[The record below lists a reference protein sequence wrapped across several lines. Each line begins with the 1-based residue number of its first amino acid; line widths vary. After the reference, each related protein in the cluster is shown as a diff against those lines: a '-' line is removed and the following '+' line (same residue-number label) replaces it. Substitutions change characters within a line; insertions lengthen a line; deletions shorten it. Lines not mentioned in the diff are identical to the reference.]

1 MHPYRPAAQDTE
13 IIMSDI
19 CPITRD
25 GAVAILTL
33 NRPEQMNAYNGH
45 LHFAMLEAVETVNT
59 DPSVRAVVV
68 TGAGRAFCAGADFRE
83 GFNSPAFKDVQEIK
97 DGIVRDAGGILN
109 LAIFE
114 SDKPFIAAVNGAAV
128 GIGATMLL
136 PMDIRIASNKAKFS
150 FPFTQRGIVFDGAAS
165 FLLPRIAGW
174 AKAYEWSLKGDL
186 FSAQEAL
193 DAGYM
198 NELTEPGDELNRA
211 LDIAQHLATNCS
223 PASLARNKQLLR
235 ASMLGATPMQ
245 AHMMESDMLQ
255 KAFASPD
262 CTEGVTAFMEK
273 RAPKFEDFKPD

>member
-1 MHPYRPAAQDTE
+1 MTAL
-13 IIMSDI
+13 

-33 NRPEQMNAYNGH
+33 NRPEQLNAYNGH
-45 LHFAMLEAVETVNT
+45 LHMAMMEAVDAVDK
-59 DPSVRAVVV
+59 DPSVRAIVV

-83 GFNSPAFKDVQEIK
+83 GFNSPAFEDVQKIK
-97 DGIVRDAGGILN
+97 DGVVRDAGGLLN
-109 LAIFE
+109 LRIFE

-165 FLLPRIAGW
+165 FFLPRIVGW
-174 AKAYEWSLKGDL
+174 AKAREWGLKGDL
-186 FSAQEAL
+186 FLAQEAL

-198 NELTEPGDELNRA
+198 NELTEPGKELARA
-211 LDIAQHLATNCS
+211 LEIAHDLAEKCS
-223 PASLARNKQLLR
+223 PTSLAHSKQLLR
-235 ASMLGATPMQ
+235 ASMLGNTPMQ

-255 KAFASPD
+255 KAFVAPD
-262 CTEGVTAFMEK
+262 CIEGVSAFLEK
-273 RAPKFEDFKPD
+273 RAPKFEDHKPD